1 MTADHGVGDPPCPP
15 ASPRAASGVNSP
27 ASVSVSLPPIR
38 RAAVIGAGT
47 MGAAIAAQLVN
58 AGVPTL
64 LLDVPGHDDG
74 GDDRNS
80 VARAGLE
87 RARKARPPAFMD
99 ADLAAQDALLTLGN
113 TEDDL
118 GQLADVDW
126 VVEAIVERPEAKRA
140 LWERVHA
147 VAGPHTIFCSNSS
160 GIPMHVQSEG
170 RSADFKTRF
179 LGAHFY
185 NPPRWLYLLELIPT
199 PDTSSEVLETV
210 RAFGDHVLGKGIVV
224 AHDVPGFI
232 GNRVGVYALLQAA
245 RTMEAMDLT
254 PEVVDV
260 LTGPILGRPKSATL
274 RTLDAVGLDVLAYIS
289 EDLTRALGGRED
301 FSLPKSLRT
310 LLDRGDRGEKSGR
323 GYYQRVKSAGGG
335 STILSL
341 NLQTLEYEDRR
352 ADLPELR
359 DVLKLKSPAERTRAL
374 LSLPGPAGEF
384 SRQTIYEMLR
394 FAAARFPEVAANVAD
409 VDNALKWG
417 FGWELGPFGLVDA
430 LGIEQVAGWIEDTG
444 ATVPPILAEHRASGE
459 PFYLPAPAHAEPD
472 LGGLLILRDLKR
484 DPARTLES
492 NGAAALVDLGDGAL
506 LLEFTGKANAVNADV
521 YALTERA
528 KDVVAK
534 RGLLGLVIG
543 NQGRWF
549 SAGADLG
556 ALLADCRAGDRG
568 RVEAMILGF
577 QRMTTGLRA
586 APFPVVCAPFGM
598 TLGGG
603 CETMLYSDHVQADA
617 ELTTGLVEHNVG
629 LMPSAGG
636 TTEML
641 ARLQATLLP
650 GTDPFPAAERAWDLI
665 TSRRVT
671 GSAHEARRLGFLRAT
686 DAVTMNRRRVL
697 GDAKE
702 ALLALAANEAGY
714 QPPPPRTLHAV
725 GAGGYGRLAER
736 ARQRQ
741 AAGTMTAYDVHL
753 ADELARI
760 LTGGGPG
767 GGPGELP
774 EARFLELEREVFIGL
789 CFRPETQARI
799 EHTLAT
805 GKPLRN

>member
-1 MTADHGVGDPPCPP
+1 M
-15 ASPRAASGVNSP
+15 NSP
-27 ASVSVSLPPIR
+27 ATPPAATVSPQPIR

-64 LLDVPGHDDG
+64 LLDVPATGPDPADK
-74 GDDRNS
+74 NAP
-80 VARAGLE
+80 VRAGLA
-87 RARKARPPAFMD
+87 RARQARPAAFMD
-99 ADLAAQDALLTLGN
+99 ADPAAQDALLSLGN

-118 GQLADVDW
+118 PRLADVDW
-126 VVEAIVERPEAKRA
+126 VVEAIIEKPEAKRT
-140 LWERVHA
+140 LWQRVHA
-147 VAGPHTIFCSNSS
+147 AAGPRTVFCSNSS

-170 RSADFKTRF
+170 LSADFKSRF

-199 PDTSSEVLETV
+199 PDTSPEVLETV
-210 RAFGDHVLGKGIVV
+210 RAFGDRVLGKGIVV

-232 GNRVGVYALLQAA
+232 GNRIGVYALLHAA
-245 RTMEAMDLT
+245 RTMESLDLS
-254 PEVVDV
+254 PEVVDA

-289 EDLTRALGGRED
+289 EDLLRALDGRED
-301 FSLPKSLRT
+301 FSLPWSLRA
-310 LLDRGDRGEKSGR
+310 LLDRGDRGEKTGR
-323 GYYQRVKSAGGG
+323 GYYQRVKNSDGS
-335 STILSL
+335 STILALELYS
-341 NLQTLEYEDRR
+341 LEYRVPQLQET
-352 ADLPELR
+352 AELGSI
-359 DVLKLKSPAERTRAL
+359 LKLKTPAERTRAL
-374 LSLPGPAGEF
+374 LALPGPLGEF
-384 SRQTIYEMLR
+384 SRRTIYETLR
-394 FAAARFPEVAANVAD
+394 FAAARYPEVAANVAD
-409 VDNALKWG
+409 IDNALRWG
-417 FGWELGPFGLVDA
+417 FGWELGPFALMDA
-430 LGIEQVAGWIEDTG
+430 LGHEQVAGWIEDTG
-444 ATVPPILAEHRASGE
+444 AIVPPILAEHRATGR
-459 PFYLPAPAHAEPD
+459 PFFPPVPPSSSEPD
-472 LGGLLILRDLKR
+472 PTGLLVLTDLKR

-492 NGAAALVDLGDGAL
+492 NPAAALVDLGDGVL
-506 LLEFTGKANAVNADV
+506 GLEFTSKANAVNADV
-521 YALTERA
+521 YALVERA
-528 KDVVAK
+528 KEVVAG
-534 RGLLGLVIG
+534 RGMLGLVIG

-556 ALLADCRAGDRG
+556 ALLADCQAGNRDKVR
-568 RVEAMILGF
+568 AMIEGF

-603 CETMLYSDHVQADA
+603 CETMLYADHVQADA

-641 ARLQATLLP
+641 ARFQAQEN
-650 GTDPFPAAERAWDLI
+650 DPFTAAERAWDLV
-665 TSRRVT
+665 TSRTVT
-671 GSAHEARRLGFLRAT
+671 ASAHEARRLGYLRET
-686 DAVTMNRRRVL
+686 DAITMNKRRVL

-714 QPPPPRTLHAV
+714 LPPPPRTLHAV
-725 GAGGYGRLAER
+725 GTDGYARLRER
-736 ARQRQ
+736 SRQRQ
-741 AAGTMTAYDVHL
+741 ATGTMTAYDAHL

-760 LTGGGPG
+760 LTGGGPDQPAP
-767 GGPGELP
+767 GPLP

-799 EHTLAT
+799 EHTLKT

>member
-1 MTADHGVGDPPCPP
+1 MNTPADHRLAPEVQPQ
-15 ASPRAASGVNSP
+15 
-27 ASVSVSLPPIR
+27 PIR

-64 LLDVPGHDDG
+64 LLDVPGDG
-74 GDDRNS
+74 PDPADRHR
-80 VARAGLE
+80 VVRAGLE
-87 RARKARPPAFMD
+87 RARKARPAAFMD
-99 ADLAAQDALLTLGN
+99 PDPAAQEELLTLGN

-118 GQLADVDW
+118 GRLRDVDW
-126 VVEAIVERPEAKRA
+126 LVEAIVERPEAKRA

-147 VAGPHTIFCSNSS
+147 AAGPHTIFCSNSS

-170 RSADFKTRF
+170 RPADFKRRF

-199 PDTSSEVLETV
+199 PDTSPETLETV
-210 RAFGDHVLGKGIVV
+210 RAFGDRVLGKGIVV

-232 GNRVGVYALLQAA
+232 GNRIGVYALLHAA

-254 PEVVDV
+254 PEVVDA

-289 EDLTRALGGRED
+289 EDLTRALNGRED
-301 FSLPKSLRT
+301 FSLPRSLRA
-310 LLDRGDRGEKSGR
+310 LLERGDRGEKSGR
-323 GYYQRVKSAGGG
+323 GYYRRVKHADGGGGG
-335 STILSL
+335 STILAL
-341 NLQTLEYEDRR
+341 NLQTLDYEDRK

-359 DVLKLKSPAERTRAL
+359 DIARLKTPAERTRAL
-374 LSLPGPAGEF
+374 LALRGPAGEF
-384 SRQTIYEMLR
+384 TRVTVYEMLR
-394 FAAARFPEVAANVAD
+394 FAAARFPEVAGSVAD
-409 VDNALKWG
+409 IDHALKWG
-417 FGWELGPFGLVDA
+417 FGWELGPFELMDIPGV
-430 LGIEQVAGWIEDTG
+430 EHVAGWIEETG
-444 ATVPPILAEHRASGE
+444 AVVPPVLAEHRADGQ
-459 PFYLPAPAHAEPD
+459 PFYPPAPAHPEPD
-472 LGGLLILRDLKR
+472 PTGLIILKDLRR

-521 YALTERA
+521 YALAERA
-528 KDVVAK
+528 KEVVQR
-534 RGLLGLVIG
+534 RGMLGLVIG

-556 ALLADCRAGDRG
+556 ALLADCRAGDRAKI
-568 RVEAMILGF
+568 EAMIVGF

-641 ARLQATLLP
+641 ARFQAQEERS
-650 GTDPFPAAERAWDLI
+650 AAERAWDLI
-665 TSRRVT
+665 TARRVT
-671 GSAHEARRLGFLRAT
+671 ASAHEARRLGFLRAT
-686 DAVTMNRRRVL
+686 DGITLNKRRVL
-697 GDAKE
+697 GDAKD
-702 ALLALAANEAGY
+702 ALLAFVGSETVY
-714 QPPPPRTLHAV
+714 QPPAPHTLRAL
-725 GAGGYGRLAER
+725 GAPGYERLAEKAR
-736 ARQRQ
+736 AAQ
-741 AAGTMTAYDVHL
+741 AAGKMTAYDVHL
-753 ADELARI
+753 ANELARI
-760 LTGGGPG
+760 LTGGGLALPA
-767 GGPGELP
+767 PTVLP
-774 EARFLELEREVFIGL
+774 EARFLELEREVFIDL

-799 EHTLAT
+799 EHTLKT

>member
-1 MTADHGVGDPPCPP
+1 MNPSPEPPL
-15 ASPRAASGVNSP
+15 
-27 ASVSVSLPPIR
+27 LPPIR

-64 LLDVPGHDDG
+64 LLDVPGP
-74 GDDRNS
+74 GDDRLAP
-80 VARAGLE
+80 VRAGLE

-99 ADLAAQDALLTLGN
+99 ADPAAQDALLTLGN

-118 GQLADVDW
+118 GRLGEVDW
-126 VVEAIVERPEAKRA
+126 VVEAIIERPEAKRA

-147 VAGPHTIFCSNSS
+147 VAGPHTIFSSNSS

-170 RSADFKTRF
+170 RAADFKRRF

-199 PDTSSEVLETV
+199 PDTSPETLETV
-210 RAFGDHVLGKGIVV
+210 RAFGDRVLGKGIVV

-232 GNRVGVYALLQAA
+232 GNRIGVYALLHAA

-254 PEVVDV
+254 PEVVDA
-260 LTGPILGRPKSATL
+260 LTGPILGHPKSATL

-289 EDLTRALGGRED
+289 EDLTRTLDGRED
-301 FSLPKSLRT
+301 FSLPKSLRA

-323 GYYQRVKSAGGG
+323 GYYQRVKGADGASA
-335 STILSL
+335 IRSL
-341 NLQTLEYEDRR
+341 NLQTLAYEDRR
-352 ADLPELR
+352 ADLPELK
-359 DVLKLKSPAERTRAL
+359 DVARLKTPAERTRAL
-374 LSLPGPAGEF
+374 LALPGPAGEF
-384 SRQTIYEMLR
+384 TRKTIYEMLR
-394 FAAARFPEVAANVAD
+394 FAADRYPEVAASVTD
-409 VDNALKWG
+409 IDNALKWG
-417 FGWELGPFGLVDA
+417 FGWELGPFEIIDA

-444 ATVPPILAEHRASGE
+444 AIVPPILAEHRASGE
-459 PFYLPAPAHAEPD
+459 PFYPPAPAQPEPD
-472 LGGLLILRDLKR
+472 PTGLLILRDLRR
-484 DPARTLES
+484 DPARTLEA
-492 NGAAALVDLGDGAL
+492 NGAAALVDLGDGVL
-506 LLEFTGKANAVNADV
+506 LLEFTSKANAVNADV

-528 KDVVAK
+528 KEVVHG
-534 RGLLGLVIG
+534 RGMLGLVIG

-556 ALLADCRAGDRG
+556 ALLADCRTGNREKVA
-568 RVEAMILGF
+568 AMILGF

-641 ARLQATLLP
+641 ARFQADLP
-650 GTDPFPAAERAWDLI
+650 PGADPFPAVERAWDLI
-665 TSRRVT
+665 TSRKVT
-671 GSAHEARRLGFLRAT
+671 ASAHEAHRLGYLRAT
-686 DAVTMNRRRVL
+686 DAITLNKRRVL

-714 QPPPPRTLHAV
+714 RPPAPRHLHAT
-725 GAGGYGRLAER
+725 GNDGHARLGEK
-736 ARQRQ
+736 ARQLQ
-741 AAGTMTAYDVHL
+741 AAGTMTAYDVFL

-767 GGPGELP
+767 VAPGALP
-774 EARFLELEREVFIGL
+774 NERFLELEREVFIGL

-799 EHTLAT
+799 EHTLKT

>member
-1 MTADHGVGDPPCPP
+1 M
-15 ASPRAASGVNSP
+15 NSP
-27 ASVSVSLPPIR
+27 EPPLLPPIR

-64 LLDVPGHDDG
+64 LLDVPGADAA
-74 GDDRNS
+74 DRLA
-80 VARAGLE
+80 VVRAGLE

-99 ADLAAQDALLTLGN
+99 ADPAAQDAGLTLGN

-118 GQLADVDW
+118 GRLAGVDW

-147 VAGPHTIFCSNSS
+147 VAGPHTLFSSNSS

-170 RSADFKTRF
+170 RPADFKRRF

-199 PDTSSEVLETV
+199 PDTSPETLETV
-210 RAFGDHVLGKGIVV
+210 RAFGDRVLGKGIVV

-254 PEVVDV
+254 PEVVDA
-260 LTGPILGRPKSATL
+260 LTGPVLGRPKSATL

-289 EDLTRALGGRED
+289 EDLTRALDGRED
-301 FSLPKSLRT
+301 FSLPKSLRA

-323 GYYQRVKSAGGG
+323 GYYQRVKGTDGA

-341 NLQTLEYEDRR
+341 DPQTLAYEDRR

-359 DVLKLKSPAERTRAL
+359 DVLRLKTPTERTRAL
-374 LSLPGPAGEF
+374 LALPGPAGEF
-384 SRQTIYEMLR
+384 TRRTIYEMLR
-394 FAAARFPEVAANVAD
+394 FAADRYPEVAANVAD
-409 VDNALKWG
+409 IDNALKWG
-417 FGWELGPFGLVDA
+417 FGWELGPFELIDV

-444 ATVPPILAEHRASGE
+444 AIVPPILAEHRASGA
-459 PFYLPAPAHAEPD
+459 PFHPPAPAHAAPD
-472 LGGLLILRDLKR
+472 PTGPLLLRDLRR
-484 DPARTLES
+484 DPARTLEA
-492 NGAAALVDLGDGAL
+492 NGAAALVDLGDGVL
-506 LLEFTGKANAVNADV
+506 GLEFTSKANAVNADV
-521 YALTERA
+521 YALVERA
-528 KDVVAK
+528 KEVVHG
-534 RGLLGLVIG
+534 RGMLGLVIG

-556 ALLADCRAGDRG
+556 ALLADCRAGNREK
-568 RVEAMILGF
+568 VEAMIVGF

-641 ARLQATLLP
+641 ARFQAALLP
-650 GTDPFPAAERAWDLI
+650 GADPFPAAERAWDLI
-665 TSRRVT
+665 TSRKVT
-671 GSAHEARRLGFLRAT
+671 ASAHEARRLGYLRGT
-686 DAVTMNRRRVL
+686 DAITLNKRRVL

-714 QPPPPRTLHAV
+714 RPPVAGDLHAV
-725 GAGGYGRLAER
+725 GEEGYGRLAER
-736 ARQRQ
+736 ARQLQ
-741 AAGTMTAYDVHL
+741 AAGTMTAYDVFL

-767 GGPGELP
+767 VAAGALP
-774 EARFLELEREVFIGL
+774 TDRFLELEREVFIGL

-799 EHTLAT
+799 EHTLKT

>member
-1 MTADHGVGDPPCPP
+1 M
-15 ASPRAASGVNSP
+15 NSP
-27 ASVSVSLPPIR
+27 VPPSPQPIR

-64 LLDVPGHDDG
+64 LLDVPGPDPA
-74 GDDRNS
+74 DRLAP
-80 VARAGLE
+80 ARAGLE
-87 RARKARPPAFMD
+87 RARKARPAAFMD
-99 ADLAAQDALLTLGN
+99 ADPAAQDALLTLGN
-113 TEDDL
+113 TGDDL
-118 GQLADVDW
+118 GQLAHVDW
-126 VVEAIVERPEAKRA
+126 VVEAIIERPEAKHA

-147 VAGPHTIFCSNSS
+147 AAGPHTIFCSNSS

-170 RSADFKTRF
+170 RSADFKSRF

-199 PDTSSEVLETV
+199 PDTSPEALETV
-210 RAFGDHVLGKGIVV
+210 RAFGDRVLGKGIVI

-232 GNRVGVYALLQAA
+232 GNRIGVYALLHAA
-245 RTMEAMDLT
+245 RTMEAMDLP
-254 PEVVDV
+254 PEVVDA

-301 FSLPKSLRT
+301 FSPPASLRA

-323 GYYQRVKSAGGG
+323 GYYQRVKNPADGS
-335 STILSL
+335 STILAL
-341 NLQTLEYEDRR
+341 NRQTMTYEDRR

-359 DVLKLKSPAERTRAL
+359 DVARLKTPAERTRAL
-374 LSLPGPAGEF
+374 LALPGPAGEF
-384 SRQTIYEMLR
+384 TRRTIYEMLR
-394 FAAARFPEVAANVAD
+394 FAADRYPEVAANVAD
-409 VDNALKWG
+409 IDNALRWG
-417 FGWELGPFGLVDA
+417 FGWELGPFELIDA
-430 LGIEQVAGWIEDTG
+430 LGLEQVAGWIEDTG
-444 ATVPPILAEHRASGE
+444 AVVPPLLAEHRATGQ
-459 PFYLPAPAHAEPD
+459 PFYPPAPAHPEPD
-472 LGGLLILRDLKR
+472 PAGPLILKDLRR
-484 DPARTLES
+484 DPARTLAA
-492 NGAAALVDLGDGAL
+492 NGAAALVDLGDGVL
-506 LLEFTGKANAVNADV
+506 GLEFTSKANAVNADV
-521 YALTERA
+521 YALAERA
-528 KDVVAK
+528 KEVVNG

-556 ALLADCRAGDRG
+556 ALLADCRAGDRDK
-568 RVEAMILGF
+568 VSAMIAGF

-603 CETMLYSDHVQADA
+603 CETMLYSDFVQADA

-641 ARLQATLLP
+641 ARFQAQTP
-650 GTDPFPAAERAWDLI
+650 ADPFLAAERAWDLI

-671 GSAHEARRLGFLRAT
+671 TSAHEARRLGYLRAT
-686 DAVTMNRRRVL
+686 DAISLNKRRVL

-702 ALLALAANEAGY
+702 ALLALAANAAGY
-714 QPPPPRTLHAV
+714 TPPPPRTLPAT
-725 GAGGYGRLAER
+725 GADGYARLRER
-736 ARQRQ
+736 SRQRQ
-741 AAGTMTAYDVHL
+741 SAGAMTAYDAHL

-767 GGPGELP
+767 TPAGDLP

-799 EHTLAT
+799 EHTLKT